1 MFVTLLA
8 VTFLISLI
16 VTFVVARLFQGP
28 IGAILERIF
37 GDKIS
42 SAWQR
47 YVTFAIY
54 VVGISGG
61 VRIWDLEKYISPH
74 APGQPELLLTR
85 DRWVLEVYRTVIETL
100 QSTAWL
106 LLAFFLIT
114 LVAYMIIRI
123 VEKATANAVPSSA
136 SSQTSSAEVETGNA
150 GAPARR

>member
-1 MFVTLLA
+1 MFIALLA
-8 VTFLISLI
+8 VTFLIASI
-16 VTFVVARLFQGP
+16 VTFIVARVFNHP
-28 IGAILERIF
+28 ISSILERIF

-42 SAWQR
+42 AAWQR

-74 APGQPELLLTR
+74 GPGEPQLGLDR
-85 DRWVLEVYRTVIETL
+85 DRWVLEVYRTIIETL

-114 LVAYMIIRI
+114 LVAYMVVRI
-123 VEKATANAVPSSA
+123 VEKVA
-136 SSQTSSAEVETGNA
+136 SSSRPTQIG
-150 GAPARR
+150 PQARTEPPNNS

>member
-1 MFVTLLA
+1 MFIALLA
-8 VTFLISLI
+8 VTFLIASI
-16 VTFVVARLFQGP
+16 VTFIVARVFNHP
-28 IGAILERIF
+28 ISSILERIF

-42 SAWQR
+42 AAWQR

-74 APGQPELLLTR
+74 GPGEPQLGLDR
-85 DRWVLEVYRTVIETL
+85 DRWVLEVYRTIIETL

-114 LVAYMIIRI
+114 LVAYMVVRI
-123 VEKATANAVPSSA
+123 VAKATGQSEQSSSA
-136 SSQTSSAEVETGNA
+136 AQPGNVA
-150 GAPARR
+150 S

>member
-1 MFVTLLA
+1 VFITLLA
-8 VTFLISLI
+8 VTFLIALI
-16 VTFVVARLFQGP
+16 VTFIVARVFQGS

-42 SAWQR
+42 TAWQR

-74 APGQPELLLTR
+74 GPGEPQLVLNR
-85 DRWVLEVYRTVIETL
+85 DRWVLEVYRTIIETL

-106 LLAFFLIT
+106 LLVFFLIT
-114 LVAYMIIRI
+114 LIAYSIVRLVA
-123 VEKATANAVPSSA
+123 KAAPPQSSA
-136 SSQTSSAEVETGNA
+136 PPTN
-150 GAPARR
+150 